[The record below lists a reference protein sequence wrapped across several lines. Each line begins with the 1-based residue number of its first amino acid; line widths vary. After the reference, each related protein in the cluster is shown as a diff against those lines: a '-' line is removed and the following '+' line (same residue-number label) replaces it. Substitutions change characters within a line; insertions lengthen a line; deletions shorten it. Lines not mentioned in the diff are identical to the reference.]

1 MIDTLTLHIKGKNNQ
16 DFELNENRFKKVT
29 SENNELDVLHN
40 TFYSDRENRKQP
52 IYVMNNL
59 KNNYALVQCSA
70 SKLLYGNSLQNVK
83 IEDTRKLEGI
93 LQNRLNG
100 IFDADFMNSNISRL
114 DVSQNIETNE
124 DIPFYIYGLRE
135 AYEQNGKFRLDL
147 FSNETLMIKNNS
159 RRFIFYD
166 KVKEALANKDITRN
180 EAKAYGNIL
189 RFEVQHSKAKHVKT
203 SLGKVFTLS
212 EILTEDFFKKAKQF
226 HLNSFEKFFS
236 NAGNYELFMNDISIL
251 DAVMKYNKRNV
262 LKNFLLKSVTD
273 KSEFKADW
281 KYYETLLSA
290 KGMTRQGIAKSIKE
304 VKKILALGK
313 VKRSDIL
320 NELITKLAG

>member
-1 MIDTLTLHIKGKNNQ
+1 MIDTLTLHIKGKNNE

-59 KNNYALVQCSA
+59 KNNYALVQYSVP
-70 SKLLYGNSLQNVK
+70 KLLYGNSLQNVK

-100 IFDADFMNSNISRL
+100 IFDTDFLNSNISRL
-114 DVSQNIETNE
+114 DITQNIETIE
-124 DIPFYIYGLRE
+124 EIPYYIYGLRE
-135 AYEQNGKFRLDL
+135 AYEQNGRYRVET
-147 FSNETLMIKNNS
+147 FSDETLRIKNNS
-159 RRFIFYD
+159 RQFVLYD
-166 KVKEALANKDITRN
+166 KVKEALANKDISRN

-189 RFEVQHSKAKHVKT
+189 RFEAQHKKAKHVKT
-203 SLGKVFTLS
+203 SLGQVFTLS

-226 HLNSFEKFFS
+226 QLQTFENLFS
-236 NAGNYELFMNDISIL
+236 NAGNYELFMDDISIL

-273 KSEFKADW
+273 KAEFKADW

-304 VKKILALGK
+304 TKKILALGK